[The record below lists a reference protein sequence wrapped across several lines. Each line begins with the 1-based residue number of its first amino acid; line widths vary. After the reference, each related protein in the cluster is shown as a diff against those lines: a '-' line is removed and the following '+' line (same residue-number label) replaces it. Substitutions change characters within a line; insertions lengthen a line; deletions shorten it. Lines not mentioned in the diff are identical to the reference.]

1 MVLVV
6 YNVNFNYILHL
17 AYSVNFIVA
26 ILLFFSELSKALSES
41 HCKMGWFSIIYTV
54 SQFTLGN

>member
-26 ILLFFSELSKALSES
+26 ILLFFQNCQKRSVRA
-41 HCKMGWFSIIYTV
+41 TV
-54 SQFTLGN
+54 KWAGFL